1 MKNQD
6 FMNEQNETTLKDYI
20 NLIRQNLLPI
30 SIITLAAV
38 GIAVFYALTAT
49 NIYTSTTSMKLYEPS
64 GNILE
69 APLLPEFQDFGSD
82 RFIANEIEILK
93 SFTTRERV
101 ANALID
107 SFRLANDPNDFYL
120 IYDQE
125 TLFSDNERKELKT
138 IRDLAQTFDEKS
150 GIVTIEQKRGLDI
163 VDISVE
169 SPSPKEAALIANIY
183 AKSYLDLNLEY
194 NRKQLVVVKEFL
206 EDQRKGKLDELLF
219 AEEQLKNYQE
229 ERGVVDLTEQAK
241 ALIEQLTT
249 FESQRNATKIDM
261 TISKKSLDQ
270 YKEELEKQDPRIKD
284 YLESFAAEPY
294 IKSLQTQ
301 IAQLQSQRDL
311 ALSNIEQ
318 SGIGTPVTREYDK
331 KIEDLKNKLTE
342 QIQVYKAG
350 IFASNPEQIQELTQK
365 VLEEE
370 VRYQSLLSSYKELDE
385 LVQRYETRFN
395 EMPKRT
401 LDLARLQ
408 RIKTANEKLYLLVE
422 EKYQEAQ
429 INEQSTPGNVL
440 IIDDARVPEKPSKPN
455 RILIIAVGL
464 VLGMGLGFGFAFIR
478 NYFDNTVKTPEELQQ
493 KNISLLAW
501 IPEMYISEKNKVSG
515 SEFIVNKKSDSTASE
530 AYRALRT
537 RIRYSGVEGKMPKK
551 LLVTSSSAGEGKTT
565 TAVNLA
571 GSFAQANQ
579 RVLLLDCDLRKPRV
593 HKIFGDERYPGFIDY
608 FFGQATFDEL
618 IRKTEQNNLYYITGG
633 TIPPNPAEILGSN
646 KMEEFLA
653 KLEMQF
659 DLIVIDSPPIIA
671 VTDSEILAQEVDGV
685 MLVIAAGVT
694 EYDILFKSLDVLK
707 MAKSHFLGTVLN
719 KFAYRPGYGSY
730 YKYYYYYYNTPGN
743 GKENKKKMTK
753 V

>member
-30 SIITLAAV
+30 IIITLAAV

-49 NIYTSTTSMKLYEPS
+49 NIFSSTTSMKLYKPS

-69 APLLPEFQDFGSD
+69 APLLPGFQDFGSD

-93 SFTTRERV
+93 SYSTRERV
-101 ANALID
+101 ANSLVEAY
-107 SFRLANDPNDFYL
+107 RLSDNPNDFFL
-120 IYDQE
+120 IYSTESIFD
-125 TLFSDNERKELKT
+125 DNIRKELKSIPAIAST
-138 IRDLAQTFDEKS
+138 LFGVVS
-150 GIVTIEQKRGLDI
+150 IEQKRGLDI
-163 VDISVE
+163 VEISVE

-183 AKSYLDLNLEY
+183 AKSYVELNLEY

-206 EDQRKGKLDELLF
+206 ENQRKGKLDELLF
-219 AEEQLKNYQE
+219 AEEQLKTYQE
-229 ERGVVDLTEQAK
+229 ERGVVDLTQQAR
-241 ALIEQLTT
+241 ALIDQLTT
-249 FESQRNATKIDM
+249 FESQRNSTRIDL

-294 IKSLQTQ
+294 IKNLQTQ
-301 IAQLQSQRDL
+301 IAQLQSQKDL
-311 ALSNIEQ
+311 ALSTVDR
-318 SGIGTPVTREYDK
+318 SGGANTAIIGEYEK
-331 KIEDLKNKLTE
+331 KITDLREKLNE
-342 QIQVYKAG
+342 QILVYKAG
-350 IFASNPEQIQELTQK
+350 IFASNPAQIQQLTAK

-370 VRYQSLLSSYKELDE
+370 VRYQSLLSSHKELDE
-385 LVQRYETRFN
+385 LVQRYEVRFN

-408 RIKTANEKLYLLVE
+408 RIKEANEKLYLLVE

-440 IIDDARVPEKPSKPN
+440 IIDAARQPENPSKPN

-464 VLGMGLGFGFAFIR
+464 VLGLGFGFGFAFVR

-501 IPEMYISEKNKVSG
+501 IPEMFVADKNRAPG

-537 RIRYSGVEGKMPKK
+537 RIRYSGVEGTIPKK

-579 RVLLLDCDLRKPRV
+579 KVLLLDCDLRKPRV
-593 HKIFGDERYPGFIDY
+593 HKIFNDERYPGFIDY

-618 IRKTEQNNLYYITGG
+618 IRKTEQANLFYITGG
-633 TIPPNPAEILGSN
+633 TIPPNPAEILGSH

-653 KLEMQF
+653 KLETHF

-671 VTDSEILAQEVDGV
+671 VTDSEILSQIVDGV
-685 MLVIAAGVT
+685 MLVISAGVT
-694 EYDILFKSLDVLK
+694 EYDILYKSLDVLK
-707 MAKSHFLGTVLN
+707 MAKSQFLGAVLN

-730 YKYYYYYYNTPGN
+730 YKYYYYYYNTGN
-743 GKENKKKMTK
+743 GKEDKKKLLK

>member
-6 FMNEQNETTLKDYI
+6 FINEQNETTLKDYI

-30 SIITLAAV
+30 IIITLAAV

-49 NIYTSTTSMKLYEPS
+49 NIFTSTTSMKLYKPS

-69 APLLPEFQDFGSD
+69 APLLPGFQDFGSD

-93 SFTTRERV
+93 SYSTREKV
-101 ANALID
+101 ANSLVE
-107 SFRLANDPNDFYL
+107 SYRLSDNPDEFFL
-120 IYDQE
+120 IYNAESIFD
-125 TLFSDNERKELKT
+125 DNIRRELKSIPT
-138 IRDLAQTFDEKS
+138 IASTLS
-150 GIVTIEQKRGLDI
+150 SVVTIEQKRGLDI
-163 VDISVE
+163 VEISVE
-169 SPSPKEAALIANIY
+169 SPSPKEASLIANIY
-183 AKSYLDLNLEY
+183 AKSYVELNLEY
-194 NRKQLVVVKEFL
+194 NRKQLVIVKEFL

-219 AEEQLKNYQE
+219 AEEQLKSYQE
-229 ERGVVDLTEQAK
+229 ERGVVDLTQQAR
-241 ALIEQLTT
+241 ALIDQLTT
-249 FESQRNATKIDM
+249 FESQRNATKIDL
-261 TISKKSLDQ
+261 TISKKTLDQ

-294 IKSLQTQ
+294 IKNLQTQ
-301 IAQLQSQRDL
+301 IAQLQSQKDL
-311 ALSNIEQ
+311 ALSTVDR
-318 SGIGTPVTREYDK
+318 SGGANTAIINEYEK
-331 KIEDLKNKLTE
+331 KIDDLKAKLNE

-350 IFASNPEQIQELTQK
+350 IFASNPAQIQQLTAK

-370 VRYQSLLSSYKELDE
+370 VRYQSLLTSFNELDE
-385 LVQRYETRFN
+385 LVRRYEVRFN

-408 RIKTANEKLYLLVE
+408 RIKEANEKLYLLVE

-440 IIDDARVPEKPSKPN
+440 IIDDARVPENPSKPN
-455 RILIIAVGL
+455 RKLIIAVGL
-464 VLGMGLGFGFAFIR
+464 VLGVGFGFGFAFIR

-501 IPEMYISEKNKVSG
+501 IPEMFVADKNRTPS
-515 SEFIVNKKSDSTASE
+515 SDFIVNKKSDSTASE

-537 RIRYSGVEGKMPKK
+537 RIRYSGVEGTIPKK

-579 RVLLLDCDLRKPRV
+579 KVLLLDCDLRKPRV
-593 HKIFGDERYPGFIDY
+593 HKIFNHERFPGFIDY

-618 IRKTEQNNLYYITGG
+618 IRKTEQASLYYITGG
-633 TIPPNPAEILGSN
+633 TIPPNPAEILGSH
-646 KMEEFLA
+646 KMEEFLK
-653 KLEMQF
+653 KLESHF

-671 VTDSEILAQEVDGV
+671 VTDSEILAQMVDGV
-685 MLVIAAGVT
+685 MLVVSAGVT

-707 MAKSHFLGTVLN
+707 MAKSQFLGTVLN

-730 YKYYYYYYNTPGN
+730 YKYYYYYYNTGN
-743 GKENKKKMTK
+743 GKEDKKKLLK

>member
-6 FMNEQNETTLKDYI
+6 YMNEQNETTLKDYI

-30 SIITLAAV
+30 SIITIAAV

-49 NIYTSTTSMKLYEPS
+49 DIYSSTTTMKLYKPS

-69 APLLPEFQDFGSD
+69 SPLLPGFSDYGND

-93 SFTTRERV
+93 SHNTRERV
-101 ANALID
+101 ASALMD
-107 SFRLANDPNDFYL
+107 EFRLADDPSQFDL
-120 IYDQE
+120 IYKKESRFNDDVVRKVKSIPE
-125 TLFSDNERKELKT
+125 IAGTLAGVVS
-138 IRDLAQTFDEKS
+138 
-150 GIVTIEQKRGLDI
+150 IEQKRGLDI
-163 VDISVE
+163 VEILVE
-169 SPSPKEAALIANIY
+169 SPSPNEARLIANIY
-183 AKSYLDLNLEY
+183 AKTYVDLNLEY

-206 EDQRKGKLDELLF
+206 EEQRKEKLGELLF

-249 FESQRNATKIDM
+249 FESQRNAAQIDL
-261 TISKKSLDQ
+261 TISKKSLEQ
-270 YKEELEKQDPRIKD
+270 YKQELENQDPRIRD

-294 IKSLQTQ
+294 IRNLQTQ

-311 ALSNIEQ
+311 ALTASTDR
-318 SGIGTPVTREYDK
+318 IGGTNSAVIGEYDK
-331 KIEDLKNKLTE
+331 KIADLKAKLNE

-350 IFASNPEQIQELTQK
+350 IFASNPAQIQELTRK

-370 VRYQSLLSSYKELDE
+370 VKYQSLLASYNGLDE
-385 LVQRYETRFN
+385 LVKRYEARLN
-395 EMPKRT
+395 DMPKRT

-408 RIKTANEKLYLLVE
+408 RIKTANEKLYLLIE

-429 INEQSTPGNVL
+429 INEQSTPGNVV
-440 IIDDARVPEKPSKPN
+440 IVDEARLPGAPSKPN
-455 RILIIAVGL
+455 RTMIIAVGL
-464 VLGMGLGFGFAFIR
+464 ILGMGLGFGFAFIR

-501 IPEMYISEKNKVSG
+501 IPEMFISDKNKITG

-537 RIRYSGVEGKMPKK
+537 RIRYSGAEAKMPKK
-551 LLVTSSSAGEGKTT
+551 ILVTSSTAAEGKTT

-579 RVLLLDCDLRKPRV
+579 KVLLLDCDMRKPRV
-593 HKIFGDERYPGFIDY
+593 HKIFGDDRHPGFIDY

-653 KLEMQF
+653 KLESHF
-659 DLIVIDSPPIIA
+659 DLIIIDSPPIIA

-685 MLVIAAGVT
+685 ILVIAAGVT

-730 YKYYYYYYNTPGN
+730 YKYYYYYYNTGN
-743 GKENKKKMTK
+743 GKENKKDMAK